1 MASGS
6 LLCYGTLFPDFFDVD
21 KKAVSKTKKIV
32 GVDEVAGNIV
42 SVLKDQGYRH
52 IGKRKISLDE
62 EGMEINI
69 NPVKSNMIVC
79 FYATSI
85 NLVLKTDY
93 IIHRVGKEMQILN

>member
-1 MASGS
+1 M
-6 LLCYGTLFPDFFDVD
+6 
-21 KKAVSKTKKIV
+21 
-32 GVDEVAGNIV
+32 N
-42 SVLKDQGYRH
+42 
-52 IGKRKISLDE
+52 E